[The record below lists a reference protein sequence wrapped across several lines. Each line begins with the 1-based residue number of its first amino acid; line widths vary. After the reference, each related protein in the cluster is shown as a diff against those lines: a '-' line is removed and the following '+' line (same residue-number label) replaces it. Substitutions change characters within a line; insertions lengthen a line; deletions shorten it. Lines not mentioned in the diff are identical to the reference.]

1 MSLPAAKAPVCFVL
15 TANRAWTRPF
25 YADVLGLPVLGED
38 DHAVTFDI
46 GNRTPMRLT
55 DLPGHKPTGHTV
67 LGWNVADLRG
77 AMAALKAKGVKFH
90 IFDGFGQDADGVW
103 QAPGGGAQVAWF
115 SDPEGNGLSL
125 TQFG

>member
-15 TANRAWTRPF
+15 TANRAQTKPF

-38 DHAVTFDI
+38 EHAVTFDI

-55 DLPGHKPTGHTV
+55 DLPAHKPTGHTV
-67 LGWNVADLRG
+67 LGWAVQDLRV
-77 AMAALKAKGVKFH
+77 AMRELSAKGVKFH
-90 IFDGFGQDADGVW
+90 VFEGYGQDADGVW
-103 QAPGGGAQVAWF
+103 QATGGGAQIAWF